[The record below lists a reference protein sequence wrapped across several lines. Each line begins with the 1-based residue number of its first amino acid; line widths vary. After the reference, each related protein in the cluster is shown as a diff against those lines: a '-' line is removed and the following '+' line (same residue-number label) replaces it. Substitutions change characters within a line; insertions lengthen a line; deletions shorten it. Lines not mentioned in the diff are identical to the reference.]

1 VTLSAFVGKVSL
13 SRFKVSLS
21 GPKVT
26 LRFKVSLSGPKVTL
40 SLLLCLF

>member
-1 VTLSAFVGKVSL
+1 MTLSAFVGKVSL

-21 GPKVT
+21 GPKV
-26 LRFKVSLSGPKVTL
+26 SLSGPKVTL